1 VCWCH
6 LSSSVCLSLSVARAL
21 SLTFYR
27 SLTLSTSRARTL
39 SLTDSLAHSLSLQ
52 TAHGK
57 ADSCV
62 SYNQYVVFDS
72 SQLLPRFLVQ
82 VSTFLCALERK
93 CLCAPK
99 CVCGR
104 ERYGC
109 VTTQRHAYFTTSSP
123 HSVPHSTLCVCRQ
136 EFPRAKKPRDLTI
149 VCAAG
154 VWSSPCGVG
163 GFIEGKISDRG
174 GRWTRPRDNSG
185 GGDEI
190 RLSED
195 GAYTTWHG
203 PRARSSVTAFSRASC
218 SEDKNKSR
226 VCCRRCYWSRHLE
239 LAFHSPA
246 L

>member
-1 VCWCH
+1 MCWCH

-123 HSVPHSTLCVCRQ
+123 HSVPHSTFCVS
-136 EFPRAKKPRDLTI
+136 P
-149 VCAAG
+149 G
-154 VWSSPCGVG
+154 VS
-163 GFIEGKISDRG
+163 EGKKTTRSDHSLRG
-174 GRWTRPRDNSG
+174 RCLVVTLWGR
-185 GGDEI
+185 
-190 RLSED
+190 
-195 GAYTTWHG
+195 
-203 PRARSSVTAFSRASC
+203 
-218 SEDKNKSR
+218 R
-226 VCCRRCYWSRHLE
+226 VY
-239 LAFHSPA
+239 
-246 L
+246 

>member
-1 VCWCH
+1 MYHSLVGRGKSSYDPGALRDVK
-6 LSSSVCLSLSVARAL
+6 LSASDVALKAVAGLPQVRGARSIVTGLCEGRASPCVLVPSLFLCLSVALCCTCSLSHVL
-21 SLTFYR
+21 SLPH
-27 SLTLSTSRARTL
+27 TLYLSRAHSL

-136 EFPRAKKPRDLTI
+136 EFPRAK
-149 VCAAG
+149 
-154 VWSSPCGVG
+154 
-163 GFIEGKISDRG
+163 
-174 GRWTRPRDNSG
+174 NH
-185 GGDEI
+185 EI
-190 RLSED
+190 
-195 GAYTTWHG
+195 
-203 PRARSSVTAFSRASC
+203 
-218 SEDKNKSR
+218 
-226 VCCRRCYWSRHLE
+226 
-239 LAFHSPA
+239 
-246 L
+246 